1 MPLKSDNPPA
11 QTDTDIRYP
20 KTWPW
25 IAFGCFLIFGLLG
38 GLVSWSAV
46 AMISGAVIGQ
56 GVVTVESNVKTVQH
70 LDGGIVAAINVRNGD
85 RVKEGDIL
93 IRLDETSARASLGV
107 ITARLNEVYAQRARL
122 EAEDRNLPDIVYPN
136 SLMSAVEKDPRVAG
150 LMDAQKSLLVSR
162 RTRQLGE
169 KGLLSQQVD
178 QLGEQIN
185 GLNAEHAA
193 KKRQAD
199 LISQEITSV
208 KPLMDDGLY
217 TQSRFLSL
225 EREAARLDGEVGKL
239 VGDIARA
246 HSAVIETKLKIAQI
260 DKDVSQTVLTDLRE
274 AQSKIAELE
283 EQRVATVD
291 KLNRVDIRAPRA
303 GIIHNIAV
311 HTIGGVVSPASPI
324 LEIIPEED
332 DLIIEVRLA
341 PSDID
346 QVRIGQSAQVR
357 FAAFDQQSTPAL
369 EGRVKKVSAAQ
380 LTDRATGTQ
389 YFSAIIEIDA
399 AQLVRLGA
407 TNRLVP
413 GIPAEVFIETTAR
426 TALSYLSKPLVDA
439 LALAF
444 RER

>member
-1 MPLKSDNPPA
+1 MK
-11 QTDTDIRYP
+11 QTPDKPGAKAVADIRYP
-20 KTWPW
+20 KAWPW
-25 IAFGCFLIFGLLG
+25 IVFGCILIFGLLG
-38 GLVSWSAV
+38 GLISWSAV

-56 GVVTVESNVKTVQH
+56 GVVTVESNIKTVQH

-85 RVKEGDIL
+85 HVQENDVL
-93 IRLDETSARASLGV
+93 IRLDETAARASLGV

-122 EAEDRNLPDIVYPN
+122 EAEDRNLPDIQFPA
-136 SLMSAVEKDPRVAG
+136 SMMAAEASDPRISG
-150 LMDAQKSLLVSR
+150 LMDAQKSLLASR
-162 RTRQLGE
+162 RSRQFGE
-169 KGLLSQQVD
+169 KGLLLQQVD

-193 KKRQAD
+193 KKRQAE
-199 LISQEITSV
+199 LIAQEITSV
-208 KPLMDDGLY
+208 KPLMDGGLY

-260 DKDVSQTVLTDLRE
+260 DKDTSQTVLTELRD

-291 KLNRVDIRAPRA
+291 RLNRIDVRAPRS
-303 GIIHNIAV
+303 GIVHNISV
-311 HTIGGVVSPASPI
+311 HTIGGVVSPANAI
-324 LEIIPEED
+324 LEIIPAED
-332 DLIIEVRLA
+332 ELIVEVRLA

-346 QVRIGQSAQVR
+346 QVTVGQETQVR
-357 FAAFDQQSTPAL
+357 FSAFDRHSTPAL

-380 LTDRATGTQ
+380 LTDRATGIQ
-389 YFSAIIEIDA
+389 YFSAIVEIDA
-399 AQLVRLGA
+399 AQLVRLGSS
-407 TNRLVP
+407 NRLVP
-413 GIPAEVFIETTAR
+413 GIPAEVFIETTSR
-426 TALSYLSKPLVDA
+426 SALSYFSKPLVDA